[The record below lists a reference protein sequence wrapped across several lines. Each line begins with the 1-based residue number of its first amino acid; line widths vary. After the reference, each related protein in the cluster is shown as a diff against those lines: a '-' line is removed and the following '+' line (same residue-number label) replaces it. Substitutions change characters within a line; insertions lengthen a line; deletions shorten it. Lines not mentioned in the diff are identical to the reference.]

1 MHDRGNTAPLE
12 IPPANLRIANAKYIV
27 TESLPT
33 SLQDCV
39 AGSFHKTA
47 LLQKRVRE
55 LIKGASPLI
64 DTREKNP
71 IRIAL
76 IELQQGLIELVPDE
90 EIHPILMN
98 PVAGLGAV
106 ATAPVNTPPTI
117 TAPAI
122 KPAAPIV
129 NDASVFVTDPL
140 EAKNDDAAETNKSVK
155 PEVETPEPAPG

>member
-1 MHDRGNTAPLE
+1 M
-12 IPPANLRIANAKYIV
+12 

-71 IRIAL
+71 IRVAL
-76 IELQQGLIELVPDE
+76 MELQQGLIELTPDE
-90 EIHPILMN
+90 EIHPVLMN

-106 ATAPVNTPPTI
+106 G
-117 TAPAI
+117 APAP
-122 KPAAPIV
+122 PAAQAASIV
-129 NDASVFVTDPL
+129 NDP
-140 EAKNDDAAETNKSVK
+140 AKLDDAAETKKSA
-155 PEVETPEPAPG
+155 PAVEPPVAAPGA